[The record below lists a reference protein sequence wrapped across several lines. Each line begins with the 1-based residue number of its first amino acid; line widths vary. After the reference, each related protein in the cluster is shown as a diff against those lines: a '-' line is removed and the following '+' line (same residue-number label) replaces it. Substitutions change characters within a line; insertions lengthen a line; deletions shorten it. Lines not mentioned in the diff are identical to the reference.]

1 MFGSQQPMYGNPY
14 PQRYPQQPM
23 QGYYQ
28 QPMAAIPQQQVQP
41 VDLIRVTGIEGA
53 RAYPVTPNSTVP
65 LFDAD
70 RDVLYVK
77 STDAGGFPT
86 IRAFT
91 FAPLQDTQQ
100 QQPEYVTRQEF
111 NELKEMI
118 ANGKQ
123 PVRKATKPSP
133 AESDE

>member
-14 PQRYPQQPM
+14 PQRYPQQPV

-41 VDLIRVTGIEGA
+41 EGLIRVTGVEGA
-53 RAYPVTPNSTVP
+53 RAYPVAPNSTVP

-77 STDAGGFPT
+77 SADAGGFPT
-86 IRAFT
+86 IRAFA
-91 FAPLQDTQQ
+91 FSPLQDAPQ

-111 NELKEMI
+111 NDLKEMI
-118 ANGKQ
+118 ANGKHS
-123 PVRKATKPSP
+123 VWKAAKPAT

>member
-28 QPMAAIPQQQVQP
+28 QPMAAIPTQQVQP

-53 RAYPVTPNSTVP
+53 RAYPVPPNSTVP

-86 IRAFT
+86 IRAFA

-111 NELKEMI
+111 NALKEMI
-118 ANGKQ
+118 ENGIK
-123 PVRKATKPSP
+123 PVRKAKQP
-133 AESDE
+133 AADADD

>member
-1 MFGSQQPMYGNPY
+1 MFGNQPMYGNPY
-14 PQRYPQQPM
+14 QARYPQA

-28 QPMAAIPQQQVQP
+28 QPMAALPQLVQP
-41 VDLIRVTGIEGA
+41 GDLIRVTGVEGA
-53 RAYPVTPNSTVP
+53 RAYPVAPNSTVP

-77 STDAGGFPT
+77 SADAGGFPT
-86 IRAFT
+86 IRAFA
-91 FAPLQDTQQ
+91 FAPLQEQQQ

-118 ANGKQ
+118 VNGKQ
-123 PVRKATKPSP
+123 PVP
-133 AESDE
+133 AASAE

>member
-1 MFGSQQPMYGNPY
+1 MFGSQPPMYGNPY

-28 QPMAAIPQQQVQP
+28 QPMAAIPPQQVQP

-86 IRAFT
+86 IRAFA
-91 FAPLQDTQQ
+91 FAPLQDTQ

-111 NELKEMI
+111 NALKEMI
-118 ANGKQ
+118 ENGIK
-123 PVRKATKPSP
+123 PVRKAKQP
-133 AESDE
+133 AADADD

>member
-14 PQRYPQQPM
+14 PQRYPQQPL

-86 IRAFT
+86 IRAFA

-111 NELKEMI
+111 EELRAMITGKKED
-118 ANGKQ
+118 GQ
-123 PVRKATKPSP
+123 
-133 AESDE
+133 

>member
-28 QPMAAIPQQQVQP
+28 QPMAAIHQQQVQP

-86 IRAFT
+86 IRAFA

-111 NELKEMI
+111 EELRAMISPRKTKAAEKKE
-118 ANGKQ
+118 
-123 PVRKATKPSP
+123 
-133 AESDE
+133 ED

>member
-1 MFGSQQPMYGNPY
+1 MYGNQPMYGNPY
-14 PQRYPQQPM
+14 PQRYPQQTM

-28 QPMAAIPQQQVQP
+28 PMTAIPQQQVQQEG
-41 VDLIRVTGIEGA
+41 LIRVTGVEGA
-53 RAYPVTPNSTVP
+53 RAYPVPPNSTVP

-77 STDAGGFPT
+77 SADAGGFPT

-91 FAPLQDTQQ
+91 FAPMQETPP
-100 QQPEYVTRQEF
+100 QQPEYVTRREF
-111 NELKEMI
+111 DELKEMI
-118 ANGKQ
+118 TNGKQ
-123 PVRKATKPSP
+123 PVRRATNAAP

>member
-1 MFGSQQPMYGNPY
+1 MYGNQPMYGNPY
-14 PQRYPQQPM
+14 PQRYPQTM
-23 QGYYQ
+23 TGYYQ
-28 QPMAAIPQQQVQP
+28 QPMAAIPQQQP
-41 VDLIRVTGIEGA
+41 EGLIRVTGVEGA
-53 RAYPVTPNSTVP
+53 RAYPVPPNSTVP

-91 FAPLQDTQQ
+91 FAPMQETPT

-123 PVRKATKPSP
+123 PVRRAANAAP